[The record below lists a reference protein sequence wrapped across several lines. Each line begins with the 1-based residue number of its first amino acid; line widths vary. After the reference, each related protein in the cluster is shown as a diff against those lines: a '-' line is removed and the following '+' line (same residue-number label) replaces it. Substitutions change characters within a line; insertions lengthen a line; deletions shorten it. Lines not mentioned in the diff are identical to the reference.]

1 MSAYKALL
9 TSTSRVRLTAN
20 AVRYQQK
27 ATVRYYS
34 SPFKVFIDTIKEQMA
49 KGKEVK
55 NLQDEAGRLNDSE
68 ALKKAKEM
76 FEKAKVMMKYSIL
89 ACIDLAFVHTLQAQ
103 QSAQSERLKQATEK
117 FTKAAEKVGSSVNE
131 SFKKAS
137 ETEFAKDTSERI
149 KKAAETINK
158 TADPLKKSET
168 VGKITDSFK
177 TVLKDDS
184 GRYGGFVDKETRRKL
199 REEAQKTTE
208 GASKNITENPDAG
221 ANMVLHKDSKW
232 KESWNKFKEDS
243 PIMQGIFRA
252 RRNYEESDNI
262 FVSYSRA
269 FTDRISDTFGSI
281 FEESDQAQA
290 IRAFQSIDPTFN
302 MDKFMT
308 DARKYI
314 VPELMEAYL
323 KGDVETL
330 KLWCSEATYNV
341 LTAVIQAQM
350 QQGLIS
356 DCKIQDLRDIELV
369 AAKIL
374 ENDVPVLVLSFRT
387 QEIIVFRNAKSGE
400 IVYGKED
407 LIEQVTYA
415 CVLTKEP
422 EDLNN
427 PITSGWRII
436 DMAKHDSRPVW

>member
-1 MSAYKALL
+1 MSAYRALL
-9 TSTSRVRLTAN
+9 TTS
-20 AVRYQQK
+20 K
-27 ATVRYYS
+27 ATAKAPTMRGSVRHYS
-34 SPFKVFIDTIKEQMA
+34 SPFRVFLNTIKEQMQ
-49 KGKEVK
+49 KDKDIK
-55 NLQDEAGRLNDSE
+55 TLQDETSRINDSE
-68 ALKKAKEM
+68 TLMKAKEM
-76 FEKAKVMMKYSIL
+76 FEKAR
-89 ACIDLAFVHTLQAQ
+89 AQ
-103 QSAQSERLKQATEK
+103 QSAQQERLRQATKK
-117 FTKAAEKVGSSVNE
+117 FTKAAEKVGSQVNE
-131 SFKKAS
+131 QFKKAS
-137 ETEFAKDTSERI
+137 ETEFAKDTSEKI
-149 KKAAETINK
+149 KKAAESINK
-158 TADPLKKSET
+158 QAEPLKQSAA
-168 VGKITDSFK
+168 VGKISDSFK
-177 TVLKDDS
+177 TVVKDES
-184 GRYGGFVDKETRRKL
+184 GRYSGFVDKETRRKM
-199 REEAQKTTE
+199 REEAQKTAGPTKTV
-208 GASKNITENPDAG
+208 AENTDAG
-221 ANMVLHKDSKW
+221 AQMVLHKDSKW

-243 PIMQGIFRA
+243 PIMQGIFSA
-252 RRNYEESDNI
+252 KRNYEESDNI
-262 FVSYSRA
+262 FISYSRA

-290 IRAFQSIDPTFN
+290 IRALQSIDPRFN

-308 DARKYI
+308 DARTYI

-400 IVYGKED
+400 VVYGKD
-407 LIEQVTYA
+407 DVIEQVTYA

-422 EDLNN
+422 EDLQN
-427 PITSGWRII
+427 PVTSGWRII

>member
-1 MSAYKALL
+1 MSAYRALL
-9 TSTSRVRLTAN
+9 SQTSRHTIRI
-20 AVRYQQK
+20 RP
-27 ATVRYYS
+27 TVNSGNIRHYT
-34 SPFKVFIDTIKEQMA
+34 SPFKVFIDTVKEQLN
-49 KGKEVK
+49 KSKEIK
-55 NLQDEAGRLNDSE
+55 NLQDESGRMNDSE
-68 ALKKAKEM
+68 ALKKAREM
-76 FEKAKVMMKYSIL
+76 YEKAKVINVIEVNKRLI
-89 ACIDLAFVHTLQAQ
+89 TLCLTQAQ
-103 QSAQSERLKQATEK
+103 QSVQSERIKQATEK
-117 FTKAAEKVGSSVNE
+117 LSEAAQKVGSSVNE

-137 ETEFAKDTSERI
+137 ETEFAKDTSEKI

-158 TADPLKKSET
+158 TADPLKNNEV
-168 VGKITDSFK
+168 VGKISDSFK
-177 TVLKDDS
+177 TVMKDES
-184 GRYGGFVDKETRRKL
+184 GRYTGFVDKETRRKL
-199 REEAQKTTE
+199 REEAQKTTQ
-208 GASKNITENPDAG
+208 GSSRAVSENKEAG

-232 KESWNKFKEDS
+232 KESWSKFKEDNS
-243 PIMQGIFRA
+243 VMQGIFRA

-262 FVSYSRA
+262 LISYSRA
-269 FTDRISDTFGSI
+269 ITDRISEAFGSM
-281 FEESDQAQA
+281 FEESDQAHA
-290 IRAFQSIDPTFN
+290 IRAFQMIDPTFN
-302 MDKFMT
+302 MDKFLT

-314 VPELMEAYL
+314 IPEVMEAYL
-323 KGDVETL
+323 KGDIETL

-341 LTAVIQAQM
+341 LTAVIQTQL

-422 EDLNN
+422 EDLQN
-427 PITSGWRII
+427 PVTGGWRII

>member
-1 MSAYKALL
+1 MSAYRALL
-9 TSTSRVRLTAN
+9 TNTSRTRFAGN
-20 AVRYQQK
+20 AVRYQN
-27 ATVRYYS
+27 TSVRHYS
-34 SPFKVFIDTIKEQMA
+34 SPFKVFVNTLKEQMS
-49 KGKEVK
+49 KSKEVK
-55 NLQDEAGRLNDSE
+55 TLQDESSRLNDSE

-76 FEKAKVMMKYSIL
+76 YEKAK
-89 ACIDLAFVHTLQAQ
+89 AQ
-103 QSAQSERLKQATEK
+103 QSIQSERLKQATEK
-117 FTKAAEKVGSSVNE
+117 LTKAAEKVGSSVND

-137 ETEFAKDTSERI
+137 ETEFAKDTSEKI
-149 KKAAETINK
+149 KKAAETIDK
-158 TADPLKKSET
+158 TVDPLKKSEA

-184 GRYGGFVDKETRRKL
+184 GRYGGFVDKETRRKM
-199 REEAQKTTE
+199 REEASKTAPKE
-208 GASKNITENPDAG
+208 SKTVAENPEAG
-221 ANMVLHKDSKW
+221 ANLVIHKDSKW

-252 RRNYEESDNI
+252 RKNYEESDNL

-269 FTDRISDTFGSI
+269 FTDRIADTFGSI

-290 IRAFQSIDPTFN
+290 IRAFQAIDPTFN
-302 MDKFMT
+302 MDKFME
-308 DARKYI
+308 DARKFI
-314 VPELMEAYL
+314 IPELMEAYL

-356 DCKIQDLRDIELV
+356 DCKIQDMRDIDLV

-374 ENDVPVLVLSFRT
+374 ENDIPVLVLSFRT

-407 LIEQVTYA
+407 HIEQVTYA

-422 EDLNN
+422 EDLQN
-427 PITSGWRII
+427 PITAGWRII

>member
-9 TSTSRVRLTAN
+9 TSTSRARLTTH

-27 ATVRYYS
+27 TTVRHYS
-34 SPFKVFIDTIKEQMA
+34 SPFKVFIDTIKEQMS

-76 FEKAKVMMKYSIL
+76 YEKAK
-89 ACIDLAFVHTLQAQ
+89 AQ
-103 QSAQSERLKQATEK
+103 QSVQSERLKQATEK
-117 FTKAAEKVGSSVNE
+117 ITKAAEKMGSSVNE

-137 ETEFAKDTSERI
+137 ETEFAKDTSEKI

-158 TADPLKKSET
+158 TADPLKKSEA

-184 GRYGGFVDKETRRKL
+184 GRYGGFVDKETRRKM

-208 GASKNITENPDAG
+208 GAAKNVAENPEAG

-252 RRNYEESDNI
+252 RRNYEESDNV

-356 DCKIQDLRDIELV
+356 DCKIQDLRDIDLV

-427 PITSGWRII
+427 PVTGGWRII